1 MKHSSWWTSAVISL
15 LIIAIS
21 IFPVGAAGH
30 PSDSQPDFTAID
42 AYITSRMAALHI
54 PGISLAIVSGD
65 QIVHLQGYGVADPS
79 GRPMT
84 PQTPALIGS
93 VSKSFTATAVMQLV
107 ETGQLDLDAPVQ
119 RYLPWFTVKSPPN
132 AAYTDLDLPPDP
144 SAASHITIR
153 QLLTH
158 TSGFSRSAGE
168 KYLASSDTS
177 DMALENQVRA
187 FSREQLRRPPG
198 SGFEYSNAN
207 FITLGMLVQTVS
219 GMPYETYIQQH
230 IFEPLEMVN
239 SFTSQQE
246 AEARGMSTGY
256 RRIYGLPLLA
266 GKLPYPRAML
276 PAGYLISSAEDLGH
290 YLIAQLNQG
299 RYHNAEILSPAGIKL
314 LHTPAIAAAPAGL
327 PSIAGRGLCHGLV
340 CHAIERHTGHHP

>member
-1 MKHSSWWTSAVISL
+1 
-15 LIIAIS
+15 
-21 IFPVGAAGH
+21 
-30 PSDSQPDFTAID
+30 
-42 AYITSRMAALHI
+42 
-54 PGISLAIVSGD
+54 
-65 QIVHLQGYGVADPS
+65 
-79 GRPMT
+79 
-84 PQTPALIGS
+84 
-93 VSKSFTATAVMQLV
+93 MQLV

-168 KYLASSDTS
+168 KFMASRDTS
-177 DMALENQVRA
+177 AQALENQVRA
-187 FSREQLRRPPG
+187 FSREQLQRPPG

-239 SFTSQQE
+239 SFTSQEE

-256 RRIYGLPLLA
+256 RRIYGLPLLP
-266 GKLPYPRAML
+266 GELPYPRAML

-299 RYHNAEILSPAGIKL
+299 RYHNAEILSPAGMRAL
-314 LHTPAIAAAPAGL
+314 AYPGYSRRTRGL
-327 PSIAGRGLCHGLV
+327 SSIAGRGLCHGLV
-340 CHAIERHTGHHP
+340 CHAIERHPGHHP